1 MNFKTFDLMKID
13 VKKNVEK
20 MNSINF
26 FEVKIIFIYIY
37 IFLRKSKMLSKNY
50 DS

>member
-37 IFLRKSKMLSKNY
+37 IFLRKLKMLSKNY